1 MPTIT
6 IPKKSIAEEELVA
19 IPKKEYEEFVRAKR
33 GAENIVVKRTMRVP
47 KKYEKFYDELDKELT
62 ESLREVEAGH
72 YYGPFDTADELI
84 ESLRRKRGRSAPLSG
99 LMDNTSPSLKK

>member
-1 MPTIT
+1 MIEDVAV
-6 IPKKSIAEEELVA
+6 IPR
-19 IPKKEYEEFVRAKR
+19 KEYEALLRSKKEDKQP
-33 GAENIVVKRTMRVP
+33 IVVKRTMRVP

-84 ESLRRKRGRSAPLSG
+84 KSLRRKR
-99 LMDNTSPSLKK
+99 